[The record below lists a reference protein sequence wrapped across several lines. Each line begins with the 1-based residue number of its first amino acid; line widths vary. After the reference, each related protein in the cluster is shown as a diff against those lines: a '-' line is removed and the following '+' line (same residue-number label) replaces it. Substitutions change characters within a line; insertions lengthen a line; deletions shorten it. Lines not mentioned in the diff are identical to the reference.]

1 LGDSTSGFAWN
12 TFTGISPAQRFFD
25 PHAGRGI
32 FVVDAT
38 LALAPVSVVFALAS
52 GLLARAIIG
61 LPLATPTH
69 WLFQQ
74 IL

>member
-1 LGDSTSGFAWN
+1 LGDSTSGLAWN
-12 TFTGISPAQRFFD
+12 TFTGISPAQRFFG

-32 FVVDAT
+32 FAVDAT

-61 LPLATPTH
+61 LPLATPRH
-69 WLFQQ
+69 WLFQ
-74 IL
+74 